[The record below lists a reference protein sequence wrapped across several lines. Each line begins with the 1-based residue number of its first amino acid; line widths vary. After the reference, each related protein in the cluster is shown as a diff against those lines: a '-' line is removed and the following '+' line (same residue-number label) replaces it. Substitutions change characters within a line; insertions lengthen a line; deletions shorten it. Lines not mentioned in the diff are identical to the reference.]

1 MTREKATM
9 IEAIG
14 WLIVGLMLMFGLV
27 KYATNYR

>member
-14 WLIVGLMLMFGLV
+14 WLIVGLMLMCGLA